1 MKETIK
7 MDTETKHKSCADRIE
22 QNFQDRYMEIQED
35 MKLSFFPANYFEQK
49 GLSIDL
55 IEKNDLDLDDHFIR
69 YQLSWGGPQ
78 DEFRFWKNG
87 KISYHFMDWFDHAEK
102 DITVMTRQDPV
113 MEKFFDLFTTAFE
126 GLFQDMQYLD

>member
-1 MKETIK
+1 MNTQ
-7 MDTETKHKSCADRIE
+7 TEHKSCADRIE
-22 QNFQDRYMEIQED
+22 QNFQDRYLELQKEMQYVIF
-35 MKLSFFPANYFEQK
+35 SPVNYFEKK
-49 GLSIDL
+49 GLGIDL
-55 IEKNDLDLDDHFIR
+55 IEKDDLDLDDHFIR

-113 MEKFFDLFTTAFE
+113 MEKFADLFALAFE
-126 GLFQDMQYLD
+126 GLFQDMQHLD

>member
-1 MKETIK
+1 

-55 IEKNDLDLDDHFIR
+55 IEKNELDLDDHFIR

>member
-1 MKETIK
+1 
-7 MDTETKHKSCADRIE
+7 MDTQTEHKSCADRIE
-22 QNFQDRYMEIQED
+22 QNFQDRYLELQED
-35 MKLSFFPANYFEQK
+35 MKSDFFSANYFEQK
-49 GLSIDL
+49 GLGIDL
-55 IEKNDLDLDDHFIR
+55 IEKDDLDLDDHFIR

-102 DITVMTRQDPV
+102 DITVMSRQDPV
-113 MEKFFDLFTTAFE
+113 IEKFADLFTTAFE

>member
-1 MKETIK
+1 MN
-7 MDTETKHKSCADRIE
+7 TETEHKSCADRIE
-22 QNFQDRYMEIQED
+22 QNFQDRYLELQKEMQYVIF
-35 MKLSFFPANYFEQK
+35 SPANYFEKK
-49 GLSIDL
+49 GLGVDL
-55 IEKNDLDLDDHFIR
+55 IEKDDLDLDDHFIR

-113 MEKFFDLFTTAFE
+113 MEKFADLFALAFE
-126 GLFQDMQYLD
+126 GLFQDMQHLD

>member
-1 MKETIK
+1 MN
-7 MDTETKHKSCADRIE
+7 TETEHKSCADRIE
-22 QNFQDRYMEIQED
+22 QNFQDRYLELQKD
-35 MKLSFFPANYFEQK
+35 MQYVIFSPANYFEKK
-49 GLSIDL
+49 GLGIDL
-55 IEKNDLDLDDHFIR
+55 IEKDDLDLDDHFIR

-113 MEKFFDLFTTAFE
+113 MEKFADLFALAFE
-126 GLFQDMQYLD
+126 GLFQDMQHLD

>member
-1 MKETIK
+1 MN
-7 MDTETKHKSCADRIE
+7 TETEHKSCADRIE
-22 QNFQDRYMEIQED
+22 QNFQDRYLELQKEMQYVIF
-35 MKLSFFPANYFEQK
+35 SPVNYFEKK
-49 GLSIDL
+49 GLGIDL
-55 IEKNDLDLDDHFIR
+55 IEKDDLDLDDHFIR

-113 MEKFFDLFTTAFE
+113 MEKFADLFALAFE
-126 GLFQDMQYLD
+126 GLFQDMQHLD